1 MSVYTKITE
10 EELSRHLLRYS
21 IGKAV
26 SLTGISDGIENTNYL
41 LKTDKNEYIFTI
53 FENIKKEDVGQYLD
67 FMNHLSG
74 KGLLCPNVLKSNKE
88 ELFIMINNKPSA
100 IIQKLNGKSI
110 VDTDVNSC
118 EAIGNLLAEFHIF
131 GSDFKK
137 AIKNS
142 RDIKWCIKSHEKLIN
157 VIKEDQS
164 KLILKSIDIQRELST
179 QSLPIGTIHADLFR
193 DNVLFK
199 GNDISG
205 MIDFYY
211 SCQGFLIYDLAVV
224 VNDWCTSK
232 NGTIVTEEYNR
243 LTSSYVKKRNIID
256 LEKKYWGHALV
267 SAALRFYLSRLLDLH
282 FPKIGEMTHIKD
294 PLIFENILKDRINT
308 SYLI

>member
-21 IGKAV
+21 LGKAV

-41 LKTDKNEYIFTI
+41 LKTDQNEYIFTI
-53 FENIKKEDVGQYLD
+53 FENIKKDDVGQYLD

-74 KGLLCPNVLKSNKE
+74 KGLLCPNVLKSNNG
-88 ELFIMINNKPSA
+88 ELFVIINNKPSA
-100 IIQKLNGKSI
+100 IIQKLDGKSQ
-110 VDTDVNSC
+110 VDTDLNSC
-118 EAIGNLLAEFHIF
+118 ESIGNLLAEFHIF

-137 AIKNS
+137 EIKSS

-157 VIKEDQS
+157 VIEEKQS
-164 KLILKSIDIQRELST
+164 KLILEAIDIQKELLT
-179 QSLPIGTIHADLFR
+179 QNLPIGTIHADLFR

-199 GNDISG
+199 GNSIYG

-211 SCQGFLIYDLAVV
+211 SCRGFLVYDLAVV
-224 VNDWCTSK
+224 INDWCTSK
-232 NGTIVTEEYNR
+232 NGMIVTEKYNR
-243 LTSSYVKKRNIID
+243 LTSSYIKRRDIVES
-256 LEKKYWGHALV
+256 EKKYWRHALV

-308 SYLI
+308 SYQI